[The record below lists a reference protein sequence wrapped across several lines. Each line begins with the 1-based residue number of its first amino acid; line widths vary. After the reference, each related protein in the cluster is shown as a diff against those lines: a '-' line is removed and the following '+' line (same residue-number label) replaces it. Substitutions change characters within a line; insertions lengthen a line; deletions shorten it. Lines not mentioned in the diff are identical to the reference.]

1 MLSKVDVEKEILTN
15 FSLFLNSRTEHIK
28 LSVARLIII
37 FSFPTFH
44 SKGEGDIVVVRIF
57 DILILSHQAS
67 QSLLIL
73 QTGLSLHVNN
83 WSLAALQAL
92 LASNCYSANT
102 IQLWGGTQSPLQF

>member
-15 FSLFLNSRTEHIK
+15 FSLFLNSRTENIK
-28 LSVARLIII
+28 QSVARLIII
-37 FSFPTFH
+37 SFPTFH